1 MGTLAGEGAEEVNMW
16 GGKFKVLPSNDQ
28 IKELQ
33 TIIRDKDTSRS
44 DFKFVADRLIRMV
57 IEEALN
63 QLPYQVVWIYQYH
76 EVFGMLRHGSIFAG
90 L

>member
-1 MGTLAGEGAEEVNMW
+1 MGTLAVEGSEAVNLL
-16 GGKFKVLPSNDQ
+16 GGKFKVLTSTDQ

-57 IEEALN
+57 IEEGLN
-63 QLPYQVVWIYQYH
+63 QLPYQVLSVKYL
-76 EVFGMLRHGSIFAG
+76 ETRVSISRIFCLG
-90 L
+90 V

>member
-1 MGTLAGEGAEEVNMW
+1 MGTLAVEGSEAVNLL
-16 GGKFKVLPSNDQ
+16 GGKFKVLTSTDQ

-57 IEEALN
+57 IEEGLN
-63 QLPYQVVWIYQYH
+63 QLPYQVLSVKYL
-76 EVFGMLRHGSIFAG
+76 ESRVSISRIFFLG
-90 L
+90 V

>member
-1 MGTLAGEGAEEVNMW
+1 MGTLAVEGSEAVTLL
-16 GGKFKVLPSNDQ
+16 GGKFKVLTSTDQ

-57 IEEALN
+57 IEEGLN
-63 QLPYQVVWIYQYH
+63 QLPYQVLSVKYL
-76 EVFGMLRHGSIFAG
+76 ETRVSISRIFFLG
-90 L
+90 V

>member
-1 MGTLAGEGAEEVNMW
+1 MGTLAVEGSEAVNLL
-16 GGKFKVLPSNDQ
+16 GGKFKVLTSTDQ

-57 IEEALN
+57 IEEGLN
-63 QLPYQVVWIYQYH
+63 QLPYQVLSVKYL
-76 EVFGMLRHGSIFAG
+76 ETRVSTSRIFFLG
-90 L
+90 V